1 MVKRKRGGGTVDNK
15 TAEGAT
21 CGIGVAGVGCVSCVS
36 CPATL
41 MGTGCDLL
49 AHGLQSATNCNPLS
63 VGGSKPTKKHSLNDL
78 PPHSRHDSTAHHL
91 VIESLQLLLQ
101 LDDSTRHTECQ
112 MGEVQFIPVDD
123 FVRSAT
129 T

>member
-1 MVKRKRGGGTVDNK
+1 MVKRKRGGGTVDDK

-21 CGIGVAGVGCVSCVS
+21 CSIGIAGIGCVS

-49 AHGLQSATNCNPLS
+49 ACGLQSATNCNLLS
-63 VGGSKPTKKHSLNDL
+63 VGGSKLTKKHSLNDL
-78 PPHSRHDSTAHHL
+78 PPCSQHDSTAHCL

-101 LDDSTRHTECQ
+101 LDNSTRHTEHQ
-112 MGEVQFIPVDD
+112 MGEVWFIPVDD
-123 FVRSAT
+123 FIRSAT